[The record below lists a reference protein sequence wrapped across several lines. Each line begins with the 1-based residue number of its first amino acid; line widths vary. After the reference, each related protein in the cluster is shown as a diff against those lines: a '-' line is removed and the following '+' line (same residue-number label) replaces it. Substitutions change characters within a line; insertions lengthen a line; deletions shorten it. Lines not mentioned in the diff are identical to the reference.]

1 MRVLLIESEPE
12 DVLFLRDVLTEIGE
26 GRYWNNWV
34 NIEILHAGSWKEAS
48 AILSNEP
55 VDIALLDLDLAD
67 SQGMETFRRA
77 QSDAPGV
84 PTILLLNGQEESLG
98 LRLLRDGAQDYLV
111 KREVDCA
118 PLAHAMRNAIERH
131 RTLTAARVAS
141 THDTLTGL
149 LNRAG
154 FVTSADH
161 DRKLAERLG
170 RRLLVMVA
178 EPKNL
183 GEIATAYGE
192 QRKDLALVEAADH
205 LRTLAGPADLVAR
218 IGATRFGLT
227 IFDTD
232 FESLEAAWSRIH
244 AALLEH
250 RIQCGAAIF
259 SADHPATL
267 DSLLEQA
274 ASDLAPHRMA
284 MRM

>member
-26 GRYWNNWV
+26 GRYWTNWV

-55 VDIALLDLDLAD
+55 VDITLLDLDLAD
-67 SQGMETFRRA
+67 CQGIETFRRA
-77 QSDAPGV
+77 QSAAPGV
-84 PTILLLNGQEESLG
+84 PTILLVGGQEESLG
-98 LRLLRDGAQDYLV
+98 LRLVRDGAQDFLV
-111 KREVDCA
+111 KKEVDCA

-131 RTLTAARVAS
+131 RTLTAARAAS

-178 EPKNL
+178 EPKSL

-192 QRKDLALVEAADH
+192 QRRDLALVEAADH
-205 LRTLAGPADLVAR
+205 LRALAGPADLVGR
-218 IGATRFGLT
+218 IGETRFGLAV
-227 IFDTD
+227 FDTD
-232 FESLEAAWSRIH
+232 FESVEAAWSRIH
-244 AALLEH
+244 SALLEH
-250 RIQCGAAIF
+250 RIVCGAAIF
-259 SADHPATL
+259 SADRPAML

-274 ASDLAPHRMA
+274 ASDLAPHTLA
-284 MRM
+284 MRT

>member
-12 DVLFLRDVLTEIGE
+12 DALFLRDVLTEIGE

-34 NIEILHAGSWKEAS
+34 NIEALHARSWKEAS
-48 AILSNEP
+48 AILSNER
-55 VDIALLDLDLAD
+55 VDIALLDLDLTD

-77 QSDAPGV
+77 QTAAPGV
-84 PTILLLNGQEESLG
+84 PMVLLVGVQDESLG
-98 LRLLRDGAQDYLV
+98 LRLVRDGAQDFLV
-111 KREVDCA
+111 KKQVDCA

-131 RTLTAARVAS
+131 RALAASRAAS

-149 LNRAG
+149 LNRSG

-161 DRKLAERLG
+161 DRKLAETLG
-170 RRLLVMVA
+170 RRLMVMVA
-178 EPKNL
+178 EPNNL
-183 GEIATAYGE
+183 GEIAAAYGE
-192 QRKDLALVEAADH
+192 QRRDLALVEAADH

-218 IGATRFGLT
+218 IGSIRFGLA

-274 ASDLAPHRMA
+274 ANDLAPNSLA
-284 MRM
+284 MRT

>member
-26 GRYWNNWV
+26 GRYWTNWV

-55 VDIALLDLDLAD
+55 VDITLLDLDLAD

-77 QSDAPGV
+77 QSAAPGV
-84 PTILLLNGQEESLG
+84 PTILLVDAQEESLG
-98 LRLLRDGAQDYLV
+98 LRLVRDGAQDFLV
-111 KREVDCA
+111 KKEVDCA

-131 RTLTAARVAS
+131 RTLTAARAAS

-170 RRLLVMVA
+170 RRLLVMVV
-178 EPKNL
+178 EPKSL

-192 QRKDLALVEAADH
+192 QRRDLALVETADH
-205 LRTLAGPADLVAR
+205 LRALAGPADLVAR
-218 IGATRFGLT
+218 VGETRFGLAV
-227 IFDTD
+227 FDTD
-232 FESLEAAWSRIH
+232 FESVEAAWSRIH
-244 AALLEH
+244 GALLEH
-250 RIQCGAAIF
+250 RIVCGAAIF
-259 SADHPATL
+259 SADCPATL

-274 ASDLAPHRMA
+274 ASDLAPHTLA

>member
-12 DVLFLRDVLTEIGE
+12 DALFLRDVLTEIRE
-26 GRYWNNWV
+26 GHFWDNWV
-34 NIEILHAGSWKEAS
+34 NIEILHASSWKEAS
-48 AILSNEP
+48 AILPNES
-55 VDIALLDLDLAD
+55 VDIVLLDLDVLD
-67 SQGMETFRRA
+67 SQGIETFRRA
-77 QSDAPGV
+77 QTAAPDIPMILLVGAQDAP
-84 PTILLLNGQEESLG
+84 LG
-98 LRLLRDGAQDYLV
+98 LRLMRDGAQDFLF
-111 KREVDCA
+111 KKQIDCA

-131 RTLTAARVAS
+131 RALTASRAAS

-170 RRLLVMVA
+170 RRLMVMVA

-183 GEIATAYGE
+183 GEIAAAYGD
-192 QRKDLALVEAADH
+192 QRRDLALVEAADH
-205 LRTLAGPADLVAR
+205 IRSPAGPADLVTR
-218 IGATRFGLT
+218 IGCMRFGLA

-232 FESLEAAWSRIH
+232 FESLESAWSRIH

-250 RIQCGAAIF
+250 RIQSGSAIF

-274 ASDLAPHRMA
+274 ANDLAPNTLA
-284 MRM
+284 MRT